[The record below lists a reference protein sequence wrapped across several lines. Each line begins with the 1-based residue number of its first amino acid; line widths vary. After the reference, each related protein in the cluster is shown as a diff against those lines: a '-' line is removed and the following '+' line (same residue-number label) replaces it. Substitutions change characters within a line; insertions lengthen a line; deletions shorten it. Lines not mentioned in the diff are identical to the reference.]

1 MWNLI
6 DFGKAVCTALFA
18 WILAIFTNYQDAF
31 TTLFVGFMLNIL
43 MGLGADININGKAF
57 SLKKAKDALLLLMFY
72 FLLIIFIHVALGN
85 QYATMGATMITWLTY
100 IVGYFYLTNI
110 FRNARYLFPN
120 SRSVRFIY
128 AFLSTE
134 VLYKLKEHLGFR
146 HNPDI
151 SDKED
156 NNDKTE
162 V

>member
-1 MWNLI
+1 MNMI
-6 DFGKAVCTALFA
+6 DFGKSVLTAIAV

-31 TTLFVGFMLNIL
+31 MTLIVGFTLNII
-43 MGLGADININGKAF
+43 MGLGTDININKKAF
-57 SLKKAKDALLLLMFY
+57 SLKKAKDALLLMMFY

-85 QYATMGATMITWLTY
+85 QYAELGNTMITWLTY

-146 HNPDI
+146 HNPNI
-151 SDKED
+151 
-156 NNDKTE
+156 NNNEKGEMTE
-162 V
+162 